1 MKTRIFKSISTKLIF
16 VLVFSSLM
24 LGIIISALSYMIT
37 WNAYSNFFS
46 NTTENTVRFA
56 ATLVDGD
63 VIGSY
68 LQTGIEDEYYNE
80 LNQTLNNMK
89 REANLMYLYIFEPHE
104 TSFTYIMEAK
114 LDTDNLD
121 NISRLSDVYKYTDL
135 EYKYFINDWKA
146 KKASDEVI
154 LGGDDRFGNTVSAW
168 APIFD
173 SEGNVVAYVEG
184 DYSLTEVKSLLNR
197 FIFLLMLVVSGV
209 TILTTTFMI
218 YANKKIIITPLS
230 KLTTNALEFASGE
243 DLKVISNSIRTGDE
257 MEELSVAFEKMA
269 IDIGEYMHN
278 ISKITAEKERIDAEL
293 DIATK
298 IQSSMLPS
306 TFPAFPDKPEFDIYA
321 SMIPAKEVG
330 GDFYDFFMID
340 ETHLGVVIA
349 DVSGKGVP
357 AALFMMIAKTL
368 IKNNAH
374 YGKTP
379 NEIFE
384 TVNNQLCEGNE
395 ADMFVTAFMGIL
407 NLESRKL
414 TYVNAGHNPP
424 LIKRAERDF
433 EWLATKPGFVLAG
446 MEDIPYKQDEI
457 ILEPGDT
464 LYMYTDGVTEATN
477 AENELFS
484 DNRLKDV
491 LNKNKD
497 LNLEKLLY
505 IVKNEVD
512 LFVKDA
518 PQFDDITMLAL
529 KIN

>member
-1 MKTRIFKSISTKLIF
+1 MKARIFKSISTKLIF

-37 WNAYSNFFS
+37 WNTYSKFFS
-46 NTTENTVRFA
+46 NTTENAVRFA

-68 LQTGIEDEYYNE
+68 LETGKKDEYYKE
-80 LNQTLNNMK
+80 LNQILNNMK
-89 REANLMYLYIFEPHE
+89 REANLMYLYIFQPHE
-104 TSFTYIMEAK
+104 SSFTYIMEAK

-121 NISRLSDVYKYTDL
+121 NISNLGDVYEYTDL

-146 KKASDEVI
+146 KKESDQLI

-173 SEGNVVAYVEG
+173 SEGNVTAYVEG
-184 DYSLTEVKSLLNR
+184 DYSLSEVKALLNK
-197 FIFLLMLVVSGV
+197 FIFLIMLVVSGV
-209 TILTTTFMI
+209 TIITTSFMI
-218 YANKKIIITPLS
+218 YANKKIIISPLGQ
-230 KLTTNALEFASGE
+230 LTSNALEFASGE
-243 DLKVISNSIRTGDE
+243 NLKVLKNSITTGDE

-269 IDIGEYMHN
+269 VDIGEYMIN

-298 IQSSMLPS
+298 IQASMLPS
-306 TFPAFPDKPEFDIYA
+306 TFPAFPNRSEFDIYA

-340 ETHLGVVIA
+340 QRHLGLVIA

-357 AALFMMIAKTL
+357 AALFMMITKTL
-368 IKNNAH
+368 IKNNAQ
-374 YGKTP
+374 YGNKP
-379 NEIFE
+379 KEIFE

-407 NLESRKL
+407 DIDSRKF

-424 LIKRAERDF
+424 LIKRSDKDY
-433 EWLATKPGFVLAG
+433 EWLKTKPGFVLAG

-477 AENELFS
+477 TENQLFS
-484 DNRLKDV
+484 DSRLKDV
-491 LNKNKD
+491 LNENKD
-497 LNLEKLLY
+497 VNLEKLLY
-505 IVKNEVD
+505 NVKKEID
-512 LFVKDA
+512 LFVKEA
-518 PQFDDITMLAL
+518 PQFDDITMLAI
-529 KIN
+529 KVN